1 MSCMSAK
8 STAAAIP
15 EDPKKMSSTPA
26 LISKLPLVLC
36 GPSGVG
42 KSTLIKRLKEDFPG
56 AFGFS
61 VSHTTRSPRA
71 GEVDGKDYNFV
82 TDKAVMEADIAA
94 GKFLESAN
102 VHGNFY
108 GTSWAAIESVKAAG
122 QICILDIDVQGV
134 ASCRKAGFPVGFYVF
149 IAPPEMSVLEQRLR
163 GRGTETEESI
173 AKRVG
178 GAQKE
183 IMSAT
188 ATSWDAW
195 IVNDDLDKAYA
206 QLKALVTGTKM
217 S

>member
-1 MSCMSAK
+1 MTS
-8 STAAAIP
+8 
-15 EDPKKMSSTPA
+15 PKLKPN
-26 LISKLPLVLC
+26 LPPVYQGSMLMIVA
-36 GPSGVG
+36 PSGAG
-42 KSTLIKRLKEDFPG
+42 KSSLVNALLQEDLALKL
-56 AFGFS
+56 S
-61 VSHTTRSPRA
+61 LSTTTRSPRP

-149 IAPPEMSVLEQRLR
+149 IAPPELSVLEQRLR

-183 IMSAT
+183 ITSAT
-188 ATSWDAW
+188 STSWDAW
-195 IVNDDLDKAYA
+195 IVNDDLEKAYS
-206 QLKALVTGTKM
+206 QLKSLVTGTK
-217 S
+217 SV

>member
-1 MSCMSAK
+1 MSCMSSK
-8 STAAAIP
+8 STAAAVP
-15 EDPKKMSSTPA
+15 EDIAKTKSNGLKTN
-26 LISKLPLVLC
+26 LPLVLC

-149 IAPPEMSVLEQRLR
+149 IAPPSFHSFSLAV
-163 GRGTETEESI
+163 SN
-173 AKRVG
+173 
-178 GAQKE
+178 
-183 IMSAT
+183 S
-188 ATSWDAW
+188 
-195 IVNDDLDKAYA
+195 
-206 QLKALVTGTKM
+206 
-217 S
+217 